1 MEGEA
6 FVIPDW
12 AAQRRGMVDTQ
23 LRPRYIRDPRVLS
36 AMGEIPRE
44 EFVPLELRLMS
55 YQDEPVSIGHG
66 QTISQPFMTA
76 LMAQELEL
84 TGTET
89 VLEVG
94 SGSGY
99 AAAVLG
105 ALARSVITIDI
116 LPAMAQLARENLVRT
131 ARGSNVTVLEGD
143 GSLGCAEM
151 APFDAI
157 SVAAGAPDV
166 PAALLAQLRDPG
178 RMVIPVGQRGD
189 QELRV
194 LCKAGG
200 RVESRVSTLC
210 RFVLL
215 RGGGGWS

>member
-1 MEGEA
+1 M
-6 FVIPDW
+6 VDK
-12 AAQRRGMVDTQ
+12 QLRRRG
-23 LRPRYIRDPRVLS
+23 IRDPRVLA

-44 EFVPLELRLMS
+44 EFVPVELRVMS
-55 YQDEPVSIGHG
+55 YQDDPVSLGHG
-66 QTISQPFMTA
+66 QTISQPYMTA

-94 SGSGY
+94 AGSGY

-116 LPAMAQLARENLVRT
+116 VPAMAQLARDNLLRT
-131 ARGSNVTVLEGD
+131 ARGSNVTVLDGD

-157 SVAAGAPDV
+157 SVAAAAPDV
-166 PAALLAQLRDPG
+166 PATLLGQLRDPG
-178 RMVIPVGQRGD
+178 RMVIPVGERGD
-189 QELRV
+189 QELLV
-194 LCKAGG
+194 VSKAGG
-200 RVESRVSTLC
+200 RVETRVSTLC

-215 RGGGGWS
+215 RGGEGWN